1 MKHLSLCKRTH
12 KFSLIVFVL
21 FIIGFALAAD
31 KVPVESPPVFTE
43 QDLERYKKPSDR
55 SVKTDKPESN
65 APVLNIQSP
74 SFTGSNEK
82 QGLKRYE
89 LPYTPLEGSAR
100 RIIIPVTFNGSV
112 TARMALDTGSPGML
126 ISDRLAYKLGLFE
139 QDACRLLTLAAG
151 IGGVTPAIITV
162 IDTVQVAGATDQFIP
177 TVITKSLSGAFEGLI
192 GMDFMANYSITID
205 TRRHVVVFNELPS
218 KPNMPAGH
226 DEFWW
231 RTNFR
236 DFASMRAAWKA
247 YREELDRQKT
257 DLKNLKELKAFADR
271 QYKEADK
278 LFEKL
283 NGYAIRNSVPM
294 QWREY

>member
-1 MKHLSLCKRTH
+1 MEHFLPHLRPHIFLLV
-12 KFSLIVFVL
+12 FSMLLFGSNMSDPKKVF
-21 FIIGFALAAD
+21 A
-31 KVPVESPPVFTE
+31 ESPRIFTE
-43 QDLERYKKPSDR
+43 EDLERYKKPSDN
-55 SVKTDKPESN
+55 KINPGKPAAV
-65 APVLNIQSP
+65 APASSIKAPAPADRIEAQ
-74 SFTGSNEK
+74 E
-82 QGLKRYE
+82 LKKYE
-89 LPYTPLEGSAR
+89 LAYIPLEGSSR

-126 ISDRLAYKLGLFE
+126 ISERLAYKLGLFE
-139 QDACRLLTLAAG
+139 QDAGRLLTLAGG

-177 TVITKSLSGAFEGLI
+177 TVITASLSSAFDGLI

-205 TRRHVVVFNELPS
+205 TRKHVVVFTELPP

-231 RTNFR
+231 RSNFR
-236 DFASMRAAWKA
+236 DFAAMRASWKR
-247 YREELDRQKT
+247 YREDLEKQKT
-257 DLKNLKELKAFADR
+257 DLKNLKELKAFAER
-271 QYKEADK
+271 QHKEADK

-294 QWREY
+294 PWREY